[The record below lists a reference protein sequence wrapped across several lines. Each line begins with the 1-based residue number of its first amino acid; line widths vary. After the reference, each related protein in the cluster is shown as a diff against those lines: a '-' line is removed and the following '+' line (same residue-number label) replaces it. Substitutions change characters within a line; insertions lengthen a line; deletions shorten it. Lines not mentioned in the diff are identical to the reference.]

1 MNKKSSN
8 KFIVNFIKNSIHQ
21 VESFFSAGDENV
33 VFTEDSKCFPVSEVE
48 IVEMDTLTDCLLDSL
63 NEDVLMSLLIDPDTG
78 EKLVW

>member
-1 MNKKSSN
+1 MNNNYSGE
-8 KFIVNFIKNSIHQ
+8 FIVNFLKNSFHK

-48 IVEMDTLTDCLLDSL
+48 IVEIDIVTDCLLDAL
-63 NEDVLMSLLIDPDTG
+63 NEDILMSLLIDPDTG

>member
-1 MNKKSSN
+1 MNKKLSN

-21 VESFFSAGDENV
+21 VESFFSVGNENV
-33 VFTEDSKCFPVSEVE
+33 VFTEDNKCFPVSEVE
-48 IVEMDTLTDCLLDSL
+48 IVEIDTLTDCLLDAL